1 MTLNVL
7 NDFPENKLSLIKSI
21 AQHSLAFAGNA
32 RGSGSRE
39 GKRFLPFR
47 RKLSFKPQ

>member
-21 AQHSLAFAGNA
+21 DQHSFAFAGTDN
-32 RGSGSRE
+32 GSGARE
-39 GKRFLPFR
+39 GKRFFPLR